1 MKYRLLGRTG
11 LHCSEIGLGTWAF
24 ASQVYGEVAETEAI
38 NAIRAALEAGINFFD
53 TAPLYGTPQRDGVA
67 EEILGK
73 GLGKD
78 RDRVIISTKFGRNS
92 SEGNAPNFHARR
104 ARESVEASLQRLQTD
119 RLDILFFHSPFG
131 AHEIH
136 DDVWEAL
143 EKLQRDGKIRF
154 IGHSISLFQNTQ
166 SMARQWASERKI
178 DVIQVVYS
186 LLNREAANLIRDLGQ
201 ERIGIVA
208 RESLTNGFLS
218 GAITKNTQ
226 FPPDHLN
233 SRYSRA
239 EIAERVE
246 QVQRL
251 SFLVRDDIKSV
262 PQAAMRW
269 VLDNPQV
276 SLVLSGAKNQ
286 KEILECA
293 AAAAAKPYTSDELQR
308 AEAVHQKNFPAA

>member
-1 MKYRLLGRTG
+1 MNYRTLGRTG
-11 LHCSEIGLGTWAF
+11 LRCSEVGLGTWAF
-24 ASQVYGEVAETEAI
+24 ASQVYGAVTEADALK
-38 NAIRAALEAGINFFD
+38 AIRAALEAGINFFD

-78 RDRVIISTKFGRNS
+78 REAVIISSKFGRNS
-92 SEGNAPNFHARR
+92 SEGNTPNFHAQR
-104 ARESVEASLQRLQTD
+104 ARESVEASLRRLHTD
-119 RLDILFFHSPFG
+119 RIDVLFFHSPFS
-131 AHEIH
+131 AAEIH

-143 EKLQRDGKIRF
+143 DKLKNEGKIRF
-154 IGHSISLFQNTQ
+154 VGHSISLFQNTQ
-166 SMARQWASERKI
+166 EMARQWAAERKI

-186 LLNREAANLIRDLGQ
+186 LLNREATELIRDLGAAN
-201 ERIGIVA
+201 IGIVA
-208 RESLTNGFLS
+208 RESLANGFLS
-218 GAITKNTQ
+218 GAITRDTQ

-233 SRYSRA
+233 SRYSRT

-251 SFLVRDDIKSV
+251 SFLVRGEIKSV

-269 VLDNPQV
+269 VLDNPGV

-286 KEILECA
+286 QEILECA
-293 AAAAAKPYTSDELQR
+293 AAAKAKPYSAAELQK
-308 AEAVHQKNFPAA
+308 AEAVHYQDFQAA

>member
-1 MKYRLLGRTG
+1 MKYRTLGRTE
-11 LHCSEIGLGTWAF
+11 LRCSEIGLGTWAF
-24 ASQVYGEVAETEAI
+24 ASQIYGEVAETEAM
-38 NAIRAALEAGINFFD
+38 NTIRAALEAGINFFD

-73 GLGKD
+73 GLGSD
-78 RDRVIISTKFGRNS
+78 RNKIIISTKFGRNS
-92 SEGNAPNFHARR
+92 AEGNTPNFHARR
-104 ARESVEASLQRLQTD
+104 ARESVEASLRRLRTD

-136 DDVWEAL
+136 DEVWEAL
-143 EKLQRDGKIRF
+143 EKLKRDGKIRF
-154 IGHSISLFQNTQ
+154 IGHSISLFQDTQ
-166 SMARQWASERKI
+166 GMARQWARERKI

-186 LLNREAANLIRDLGQ
+186 LLNREATALIHDLGQ

-208 RESLTNGFLS
+208 REALANGFLS
-218 GAITKNTQ
+218 GAITKDTQ

-239 EIAERVE
+239 AIAERVE

-251 SFLVRDDIKSV
+251 SFLVRGDIKSL

-269 VLDNPQV
+269 VLDIPQV
-276 SLVLSGAKNQ
+276 SLVLSGAKHQ

-293 AAAAAKPYTSDELQR
+293 AAAEAKPYSIEERRR
-308 AEAVHQKNFPAA
+308 AEAAHQKDFPAA

>member
-1 MKYRLLGRTG
+1 MKYRTLGRTE
-11 LHCSEIGLGTWAF
+11 LRCSEIGLGTWAF
-24 ASQVYGEVAETEAI
+24 ASQVYGAVAEADAI

-78 RDRVIISTKFGRNS
+78 RNQAIISSKFGRNS
-92 SEGNAPNFHARR
+92 SEGNTPNFHAKR
-104 ARESVEASLQRLQTD
+104 ARESVEASLQRLRTD
-119 RLDILFFHSPFG
+119 RLDVLFFHSPFG
-131 AHEIH
+131 PDEIH

-143 EKLQRDGKIRF
+143 DKLREHGKIRF
-154 IGHSISLFQNTQ
+154 VGHSISLFQNTQ
-166 SMARQWASERKI
+166 QMARHWAAERKI

-186 LLNREAANLIRDLGQ
+186 LLNREATELIRHLGK
-201 ERIGIVA
+201 EKLGIVA
-208 RESLTNGFLS
+208 RESLANGFLS
-218 GAITKNTQ
+218 GAMTKDTQ

-233 SRYSRA
+233 SRYSRE
-239 EIAERVE
+239 EISERVE
-246 QVQRL
+246 QVQQL
-251 SFLVRDDIKSV
+251 DFLVRDDIKSV

-269 VLDNPQV
+269 VLDNPSV

-293 AAAAAKPYTSDELQR
+293 AAAEATPYSTAELQR
-308 AEAVHQKNFPAA
+308 AEVLHQKDFQAA